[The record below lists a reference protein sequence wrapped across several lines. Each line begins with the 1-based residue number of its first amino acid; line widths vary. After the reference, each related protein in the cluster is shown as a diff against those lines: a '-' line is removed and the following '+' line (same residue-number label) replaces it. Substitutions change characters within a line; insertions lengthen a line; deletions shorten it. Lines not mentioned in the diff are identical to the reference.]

1 MSNLSIKATND
12 GSSTIYNEELDEHYH
27 SIHGALQESLHV
39 FIEMGLNYHVK
50 HNENLQKLNIL
61 EIGFGT
67 GLNCILTL
75 IEYLKNEKIAVKY
88 SAIEPFPLNSTSLK
102 SLNFKLSN
110 QHLNLFNKIHESNW
124 EKENIILYSN
134 SNYRSQNDEVGLLWN
149 DKKLNINWPKVKLI
163 ISKKDKSNMT
173 FSEYWKKFKNR

>member
-75 IEYLKNEKIAVKY
+75 IEH
-88 SAIEPFPLNSTSLK
+88 F
-102 SLNFKLSN
+102 
-110 QHLNLFNKIHESNW
+110 
-124 EKENIILYSN
+124 
-134 SNYRSQNDEVGLLWN
+134 
-149 DKKLNINWPKVKLI
+149 
-163 ISKKDKSNMT
+163 
-173 FSEYWKKFKNR
+173 